1 MKFLTTTALAMGL
14 AALTSAAAFA
24 EDTIKVA
31 IIEPLSGPL
40 AANGADILERFQ
52 FIFNRVNAAGG
63 VLGGTTFEVIGIDN
77 GWDVEKT
84 AQAMQQAADQGVDFV
99 INGIGP
105 QHAAAVQGFIKKHN
119 DRNPGNEMAFL
130 VHSATDSKISNENC
144 TFWQAVFD
152 PTVEMKLQALV
163 EGMKAEK
170 FGSKVFMINPDFE
183 FGHAV
188 DEGFKSLVGA
198 GETGLELVGAELM
211 APFGQVTDFTPLIAR
226 IQASGAD
233 VVLTGNFGPDLIGFI
248 QAATDAG
255 LKAKFATLYG
265 DDPSSMGALG
275 ADRYIAADVMNP
287 VEYNENDTG
296 GVAVLE
302 ELNVEYREVIK
313 SNYGTDRYR
322 MMVDGLVAAIGKAGS
337 AEPKDVM
344 ANIGGVEIASAGG
357 TGYVRAEDHQ
367 LIIPYFVMGVDKEAK
382 HTVLF
387 KGDDKGFG
395 WKTRYLVPAEDMA
408 MATRCEMTDKP

>member
-211 APFGQVTDFTPLIAR
+211 APF
-226 IQASGAD
+226 
-233 VVLTGNFGPDLIGFI
+233 
-248 QAATDAG
+248 DAG

-408 MATRCEMTDKP
+408 MATRCEMPDKP